1 MGSKSN
7 KHSKAQSKFSDQS
20 LLTPPPHSE
29 VSADELQCTLDEASS
44 KYPSLIGKSALIG
57 RVANVQPNSRGCK
70 IWLSEPSMVTLSIV
84 PGSTVSVS
92 LASSRKKFP
101 TEFPLS
107 SLADECARRF
117 GADLGDRMANKVG
130 NYFVLA
136 TVYPSCFER

>member
-1 MGSKSN
+1 MGSKSK

-29 VSADELQCTLDEASS
+29 VSEDELQCTLDEASS

-84 PGSTVSVS
+84 PGSTVSVFLSCHLLHLKTFLGLCFLYSIIDFLS
-92 LASSRKKFP
+92 LTFAFDN
-101 TEFPLS
+101 L
-107 SLADECARRF
+107 
-117 GADLGDRMANKVG
+117 LG
-130 NYFVLA
+130 L
-136 TVYPSCFER
+136 CFLYSIIDF